1 MATLS
6 NLVDRVRVELGD
18 LGKAFVVNFVADGT
32 TNRFRLQYAPVD
44 GSLLRVFKNGTEV
57 SDDVAVEESTGIIVT
72 DTLYASGDEVS
83 VSGTYYRYFTTA
95 EIERFINDALE
106 HHSAR
111 RTDSIGRKL
120 TVNNLPAVEEYPLA
134 IYATTLALYTL
145 ATDASFDINIFAP
158 DGVSIPRSERYRQLM
173 EMIEARREQYREL
186 CVQLGIGM
194 YSIEVFNLR
203 RISGRTNRLVPAYRS
218 QEVDDRSHPQRLD
231 IPVPTYGEQPI
242 PWPTE
247 GQEFIAY
254 ETFDFEETVN
264 FTGDFTGKTLF
275 ARVIRQRGSVVVIQ
289 DMGFSVV
296 ENATNDYTAT
306 LTLDFDKIELLPRLT
321 WWQVYSVADDDG
333 RVEEVVGGNLYK
345 EGASEVRV

>member
-18 LGKAFVVNFVADGT
+18 LGKAFVVNFVADGS

-44 GSLLRVFKNGTEV
+44 GSTLRVFKDGTEV
-57 SDDVAVEESTGIIVT
+57 SDDVSVEESTGIIVT
-72 DTLYASGDEVS
+72 DTLYTNGSEVS
-83 VSGTYYRYFTTA
+83 VSGSYYRYFTTA
-95 EIERFINDALE
+95 EIERFIGDAIE
-106 HHSAR
+106 HHGAR
-111 RTDSIGRKL
+111 RTDSIGRRL
-120 TVNNLPAVEEYPLA
+120 TVENIPAVEEYPLA

-203 RISGRTNRLVPAYRS
+203 RISKRTNRLVPAYRS

-247 GQEFIAY
+247 GEEFIAY

-264 FTGDFTGKTLF
+264 FTGDFTDKTLF

-296 ENATNDYTAT
+296 ENTTNNYTAT
-306 LTLDFDKIELLPRLT
+306 LTLDFDKIELMPRLT
-321 WWQVYSVADDDG
+321 WWQIYSVADADG
-333 RVEEVVGGNLYK
+333 RVEEVVGGNFYK